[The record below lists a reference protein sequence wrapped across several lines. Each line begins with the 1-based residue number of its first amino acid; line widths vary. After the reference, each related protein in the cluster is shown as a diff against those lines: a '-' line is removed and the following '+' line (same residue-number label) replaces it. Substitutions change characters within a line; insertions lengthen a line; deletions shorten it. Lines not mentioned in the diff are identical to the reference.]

1 MMFRLLK
8 HNTVGGEYHF
18 SGTTIRMSVFDKVL
32 DDGRLVYHY
41 GKDRYEVI
49 PAEAF
54 KIVYDS
60 QTEMERE
67 LSRQKGVAK

>member
-1 MMFRLLK
+1 MFRLLK
-8 HNTVGGEYHF
+8 HSNIAGEYLF

-41 GKDRYEVI
+41 GKDRYEVL
-49 PAEAF
+49 PAELF

-60 QTEMERE
+60 AQEMERE
-67 LSRQKGVAK
+67 LAKQKEKAK